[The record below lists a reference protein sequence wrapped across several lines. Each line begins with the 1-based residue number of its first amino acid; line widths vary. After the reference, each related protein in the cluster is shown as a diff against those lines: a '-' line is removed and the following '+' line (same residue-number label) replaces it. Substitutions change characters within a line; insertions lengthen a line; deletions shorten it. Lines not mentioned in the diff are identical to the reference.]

1 MSGKDIL
8 SLIGV
13 LALGAAGAAVFELLS
28 LPAGFLAGPM
38 VALVLVKSLSLPLI
52 GDQDFTFPTMLTST
66 NYIFIGAAMGSAVS
80 PDFWEG
86 ASLWPLSMLA
96 LVAVV
101 GGINT
106 AVYLYAYKKFKWGRD
121 EAFFAGLPGA
131 LGMTAA
137 LAQERGAPMDRI
149 MIVQLVRLFLLIA
162 VLPLIVTNM
171 VDPNGSVDVAA
182 QDVEATLSLAAVIE
196 LMTALLICAIF
207 AVLAQKLKA
216 PAGLLT
222 GAFFASAALNSTGLL
237 EFALPIWLAT
247 PCYIIMGT
255 NVGLYIGKMDSST
268 LKPMLGTSL
277 VVFVI
282 SLSVALTGA
291 LMISWVLDIPFDK
304 VFLAFAPGGME
315 AMLLI
320 SILLDIDPVFVA
332 THQLARFMG
341 LLAFMPI
348 VTRYVLGPASAQKTD
363 ATENPVAT

>member
-8 SLIGV
+8 SLVGV
-13 LALGAAGAAVFELLS
+13 LALGGAGAAVFELLS

-38 VALVLVKSLSLPLI
+38 VVLVLAKSLSLPLI
-52 GDQDFTFPTMLTST
+52 ANQDFTFPKQLTSI
-66 NYIFIGAAMGSAVS
+66 NSIFIGAAMGTAVS

-96 LVAVV
+96 LGAVV
-101 GGINT
+101 GGIT
-106 AVYLYAYKKFKWGRD
+106 SAVYLYAYKKCKWGRD
-121 EAFFAGLPGA
+121 EAFFAGLPGV
-131 LGMTAA
+131 LGMTTA
-137 LAQERGAPMDRI
+137 LALERGAPMDRI

-171 VDPNGSVDVAA
+171 VDSNGAADVITKDAEVA
-182 QDVEATLSLAAVIE
+182 FSPTVAVELIA
-196 LMTALLICAIF
+196 ALLVCAIF
-207 AVLAQKLKA
+207 AVLALRLKA

-222 GAFFASAALNSTGLL
+222 GAFFASAALNSTGIL
-237 EFALPIWLAT
+237 EFTLPARLAI
-247 PCYIIMGT
+247 PCYVILGT

-277 VVFVI
+277 VVFAI

-291 LMISWVLDIPFDK
+291 LVTSWALDISFDK

-341 LLAFMPI
+341 LLAFMPV
-348 VTRYVLGPASAQKTD
+348 VTRYVLGPISAQKTD
-363 ATENPVAT
+363 PTENSVAT

>member
-1 MSGKDIL
+1 MCGKNIL
-8 SLIGV
+8 NLFGV
-13 LALGAAGAAVFELLS
+13 LAVGGAGAAVFELLS

-38 VALVLVKSLSLPLI
+38 VALVLAKLLSLPLI
-52 GDQDFTFPTMLTST
+52 GNEDFAFPKLLTST
-66 NYIFIGAAMGSAVS
+66 NFVFIGAAMGSAVS
-80 PDFWEG
+80 PDFWES

-101 GGINT
+101 SGIT
-106 AVYLYAYKKFKWGRD
+106 SAVYLYTYKKCGWGRD

-137 LAQERGAPMDRI
+137 LVQERGAPMDRI
-149 MIVQLVRLFLLIA
+149 MIVHLVRLFLLIA
-162 VLPLIVTNM
+162 VLPLIVTN
-171 VDPNGSVDVAA
+171 VVGSNDRADAVA
-182 QDVEATLSLAAVIE
+182 QNVEAGLSFTAVVE
-196 LMTALLICAIF
+196 LMVALLICAIF
-207 AVLAQKLKA
+207 AVLARRLKA

-237 EFALPIWLAT
+237 EFALPVWLAT

-255 NVGLYIGKMDSST
+255 NVGLYIGKIEIGT
-268 LKPMLGTSL
+268 LKLMFVTSF

-282 SLSVALTGA
+282 SLSIALTGA
-291 LMISWVLDIPFDK
+291 LVTSWALGISFDK

-332 THQLARFMG
+332 THQLVRFMG

-348 VTRYVLGPASAQKTD
+348 VTRYILGPAPVQKSEPTETPF
-363 ATENPVAT
+363 AT

>member
-1 MSGKDIL
+1 MSKNDIL
-8 SLIGV
+8 TLLGV
-13 LALGAAGAAVFELLS
+13 LALGGAGAAAFEALS

-38 VALVLVKSLSLPLI
+38 VAVVLAKSISLPLLK
-52 GDQDFTFPTMLTST
+52 DNSFTFPSGLISA

-80 PDFWEG
+80 PDFWAG
-86 ASLWPLSMLA
+86 AALWPLSMLA

-101 GGINT
+101 SGIT
-106 AVYLYAYKKFKWGRD
+106 SCVYLYTYKKCSWGRD

-162 VLPLIVTNM
+162 VLPLIISSVVESKEVIFSETN
-171 VDPNGSVDVAA
+171 DVM
-182 QDVEATLSLAAVIE
+182 SLRDGLQLV
-196 LMTALLICAIF
+196 LALLICAVCGY
-207 AVLAQKLKA
+207 AALKLKA
-216 PAGLLT
+216 PAGMLT
-222 GAFFASAALNSTGLL
+222 GAFFASAALNSTGML
-237 EFALPIWLAT
+237 EFALPVWLAT

-255 NVGLYIGKMDSST
+255 NVGLYIGKMDRNT
-268 LKPMLGTSL
+268 LKPILGTSFI
-277 VVFVI
+277 VFAI
-282 SLSVALTGA
+282 SLSVALGGA
-291 LMISWVLDIPFDK
+291 VVTSWALEISFDK
-304 VFLAFAPGGME
+304 VFLSFAPGGME

-348 VTRYVLGPASAQKTD
+348 VTRYVLGPVSAGQAD
-363 ATENPVAT
+363 EARAQSAT